1 MPDGL
6 EISARPIR
14 ADVASALMTN
24 ATEPLPEPAE
34 PPVNRVKLDDGDM
47 CELMDH
53 LEAIREQGEAL
64 TRPRVGKA
72 RRRSEDPLERI
83 EWQLDQIRAHTLIV
97 AGFFVLA
104 LIGALLSI
112 LSSS

>member
-1 MPDGL
+1 
-6 EISARPIR
+6 
-14 ADVASALMTN
+14 
-24 ATEPLPEPAE
+24 
-34 PPVNRVKLDDGDM
+34 M

-72 RRRSEDPLERI
+72 SRRSEDPLERI
-83 EWQLDQIRAHTLIV
+83 EWQLDRIRAHTLIV

-104 LIGALLSI
+104 FIGAVLAALSG
-112 LSSS
+112 S